1 MARGCQNAERT
12 KHPEV
17 FNWDE
22 KVTFNRDLI
31 NKCDSRTTSSSREMR
46 NGSSS
51 ESSRVFVKNKM
62 RGTMSIPEKEKG
74 RKEDLERERD
84 FPEGV

>member
-1 MARGCQNAERT
+1 
-12 KHPEV
+12 
-17 FNWDE
+17 
-22 KVTFNRDLI
+22 
-31 NKCDSRTTSSSREMR
+31 MR